1 METQAHYDP
10 AGDAPDGG
18 APEGYLRDG
27 AGRLV
32 PLSLVKP
39 ADLQRDKLVR
49 DLFAKFAALQAACMD
64 FRLAADADIDA
75 HLALVAEQYGVKR
88 GGQEGNLTLSSYD
101 GTLRIQ
107 RSVEKSIAFS
117 DEIHAAKKLIFAC
130 LADWTDGARDELK
143 VIADD
148 AFRTD
153 AQGHLSVGR
162 ILGLLRWSIKDPRW
176 LQAMTAIRDS
186 IRVQSTKDYL
196 RFYRRDA
203 ATRKFAH
210 QPAGL

>member
-1 METQAHYDP
+1 METQVPYNETP
-10 AGDAPDGG
+10 PD
-18 APEGYLRDG
+18 PEGYLRDA

-32 PLSLVKP
+32 PLALVKP
-39 ADLQRDKLVR
+39 ADLQRDRLVR
-49 DLFAKFAALQAACMD
+49 ELFARYEALQAACKA
-64 FRLAADADIDA
+64 FRQAADADIDA
-75 HLALVAEQYGVKR
+75 HLALVAEQYGVQC

-101 GTLRIQ
+101 GSLRIQ
-107 RSVEKSIAFS
+107 RAVEKTIAFS
-117 DEIHAAKKLIFAC
+117 DEIHAAKALIFAC
-130 LADWTDGARDELK
+130 LADWTAEARDELK

-176 LQAMTAIRDS
+176 LEAMKAIRDS
-186 IRVQSTKDYL
+186 IRVQATKDFL

-203 ATRKFAH
+203 ATKKYLH